1 LSKAKRLAAAE
12 AAVLRPGYVVAN
24 LDDFLA
30 SVAADIACRLQHHSG
45 EVAAAD
51 ARGRSDDSAAHEGIG
66 GGGGNLRRGSKR
78 A

>member
-45 EVAAAD
+45 EGVAAAD
-51 ARGRSDDSAAHEGIG
+51 ARRRNDDSAAHDGIG
-66 GGGGNLRRGSKR
+66 RGWRKI
-78 A
+78 